1 MRVALIMRC
10 FRVMALAVLA
20 ALLPATIW
28 SQEEAATTPTEP
40 RIRVMRVTGMAGIV
54 SSIEASQLELTVP
67 EHVIFTVRI
76 GPSTQ
81 ITKDGKPESLTKI
94 RVPSAA
100 FVHGPFDLQALT
112 VDAERIELRDA
123 KALRMLEIRSANF
136 LKTWT
141 MGVVTDVQPDSIVL
155 RRMDG
160 EVKTIQVGADTT
172 YSRHAQPAGFASLRK
187 GQRVDVQFWP
197 NQPPLAGS
205 ILIQGMVGEQ
215 STAQEP
221 AKPEVAAK
229 PEAGDQLSKPSC
241 LYCPNPEFPMEAIRD
256 GIFSAKAVLEITVS
270 EKGKVDPHDIRIIED
285 PGHGF
290 TKGAM
295 DIVKKWKFKPAT
307 DKNGKPTKTTTQVE
321 LTWNRSRVR

>member
-1 MRVALIMRC
+1 MQAH
-10 FRVMALAVLA
+10 AV
-20 ALLPATIW
+20 
-28 SQEEAATTPTEP
+28 EAQ
-40 RIRVMRVTGMAGIV
+40 GIE
-54 SSIEASQLELTVP
+54 ILD
-67 EHVIFTVRI
+67 
-76 GPSTQ
+76 
-81 ITKDGKPESLTKI
+81 TKT
-94 RVPSAA
+94 
-100 FVHGPFDLQALT
+100 
-112 VDAERIELRDA
+112 
-123 KALRMLEIRSANF
+123 LRMLELRSANF

-141 MGVVTDVQPDSIVL
+141 SGVVTDVQPDSIVL

-160 EVKTIQVGADTT
+160 EVQTIQVGADTT

-256 GIFSAKAVLEITVS
+256 GIFSARAVLEITVS

-290 TKGAM
+290 TKGAVA
-295 DIVKKWKFKPAT
+295 IVKKWKFKPAK
-307 DKNGKPTKTTTQVE
+307 DKNDKPVKTTTQAE
-321 LTWNRSRVR
+321 FRWERHVRH